1 MCIDIL
7 NIFACC
13 KNNKYNKLSES
24 SKIVNDKIQETTY
37 TPVIPDTID
46 DEYEKIF
53 RTHGDDEEYIFQYKD
68 DSIKQFIK

>member
-37 TPVIPDTID
+37 TSVIPDTID

-53 RTHGDDEEYIFQYKD
+53 TNDIQEEYIFSTQNMVV
-68 DSIKQFIK
+68 